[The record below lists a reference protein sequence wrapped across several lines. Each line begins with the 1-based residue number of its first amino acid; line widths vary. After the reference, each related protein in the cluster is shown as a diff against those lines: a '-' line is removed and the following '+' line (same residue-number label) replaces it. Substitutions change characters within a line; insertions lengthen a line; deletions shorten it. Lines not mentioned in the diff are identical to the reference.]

1 MLNETLKHAKRAIVA
16 IVGFTLLTLGIVM
29 LVTPG
34 PGWAVI
40 ILGLSILAIEFV
52 WARRLLKR
60 LKQAGSDIK
69 NSIFNNRGAKPNG
82 QARGEDATAA
92 QSNQSDTHRDDLG
105 SGS

>member
-1 MLNETLKHAKRAIVA
+1 MFDQTLKQAKRAVVA

-60 LKQAGSDIK
+60 LKKAGNDIK
-69 NSIFNNRGAKPNG
+69 NSIFNNREGKPA
-82 QARGEDATAA
+82 QARGEDSATLETR
-92 QSNQSDTHRDDLG
+92 QNGLHRETLG